1 MKKERVF
8 CLAGILG
15 ILLVF
20 GLVLTGCPADSSE
33 NDEPVRITTAA
44 QLDAVR
50 NNLSGSY
57 ILAADID
64 LSSYE
69 NFSPIGIFE
78 PVSEAKEDQ
87 ETPKRKLAFTGVFD
101 GNGHKIS
108 NVTISAPDKGGVGL
122 FGCVAGE
129 NGVVKNL
136 VVENVNVTG
145 YMLVGG
151 DKNAAALA
159 TLK

>member
-1 MKKERVF
+1 MTNKKLLV
-8 CLAGILG
+8 GILG

-20 GLVLTGCPADSSE
+20 GLVLTGCPTDSPE
-33 NDEPVRITTAA
+33 DDEPVQITTAA

-50 NNLSGSY
+50 NNLSGRY

-78 PVSEAKEDQ
+78 PVSDAPEHE
-87 ETPKRKLAFTGVFD
+87 ETPKLELAFTGVFD
-101 GNGHKIS
+101 GKGHKIA
-108 NVTISAPDKGGVGL
+108 NVTISAPNQGGVGL

-136 VVENVNVTG
+136 VVENVP
-145 YMLVGG
+145 
-151 DKNAAALA
+151 DISW
-159 TLK
+159 